1 MRATRPLLPGHGF
14 PGNRPSNAFG
24 PYPCPP
30 MDPPPS
36 ELLHQPTVDFDGC
49 TGSVTICGPPSLGPV
64 PVRVWH
70 ASPSLTVTLR
80 LDYLLLSSTF
90 FLPSLSPSELPSYTY
105 LSSNNIVISLAN
117 RLPRA
122 TIYGC
127 YGITALILKRIG
139 IGRALVPI

>member
-1 MRATRPLLPGHGF
+1 MRATRPLLLGHGF
-14 PGNRPSNAFG
+14 PGNRPSTHLDPTPALQWTRLLQSFSINR
-24 PYPCPP
+24 PCISTVALARSRFVDLPP
-30 MDPPPS
+30 
-36 ELLHQPTVDFDGC
+36 
-49 TGSVTICGPPSLGPV
+49 LGRY

-70 ASPSLTVTLR
+70 AFPSLTVTWR

-122 TIYGC
+122 KIYGC